1 VSGEPTDDL
10 LVHPQ
15 LVDQDPHA
23 LIPSQGGVA
32 HAACAVE
39 RDPLAMGHP
48 HHGLPA
54 NGARID
60 LIVKGTPGA
69 RLFMAFPEGL
79 SAHAQVLQ
87 ATIEPLRLV

>member
-1 VSGEPTDDL
+1 VDDL

-15 LVDQDPHA
+15 FVDEDPQA
-23 LIPSQGGVA
+23 VVPAQGGVA
-32 HAACAVE
+32 HASCTIE
-39 RDPLAMGHP
+39 RDTLATGHP

-60 LIVKGTPGA
+60 LIVERTPGT

-79 SAHAQVLQ
+79 PAHVPVLK
-87 ATIEPLRLV
+87 ATIQPVRLI